1 MADDARKDKRKQKKQ
16 KVNDNVND
24 SMTSNKESDCE
35 EKEIIS
41 ILKLL
46 VKQAE
51 ENTKIMQNMAT
62 STMKESFE
70 VRFGSVSRDV
80 FDLSTRV
87 DALEKENKR
96 LHKCLEESNAKNKI
110 LEKQLEESKDEID
123 EVEQYVRR
131 SCLVINNLPSESNK
145 TDEQVFLGMC
155 EDKFKEKFTVT
166 SDMISKIH
174 RVPRPPSSQVDRS
187 KPHSLVV
194 KFNKDRHR
202 DMIFKNK
209 REMKG
214 SGITITEL
222 LTSKRSALLK
232 QCIDKIPGGPNRAV
246 WTDNGRIYAKYSKD
260 SHQSHSLQIKTAS
273 DIDKFINEITHLLP
287 GPAAAAAAGTA

>member
-1 MADDARKDKRKQKKQ
+1 M
-16 KVNDNVND
+16 
-24 SMTSNKESDCE
+24 
-35 EKEIIS
+35 
-41 ILKLL
+41 
-46 VKQAE
+46 
-51 ENTKIMQNMAT
+51 
-62 STMKESFE
+62 
-70 VRFGSVSRDV
+70 
-80 FDLSTRV
+80 
-87 DALEKENKR
+87 
-96 LHKCLEESNAKNKI
+96 
-110 LEKQLEESKDEID
+110 LEKQLGESKDEID

-131 SCLVINNLPSESNK
+131 SCLVINNLPTESNK

-155 EDKFKEKFTVT
+155 EDKFKDKFTVT

-174 RVPRPPSSQVDRS
+174 RVPRPPSSNVDRS
-187 KPHSLVV
+187 KPHAMVV

-260 SHQSHSLQIKTAS
+260 NDQSHSLQIKTAS

-287 GPAAAAAAGTA
+287 GPAAAAVAGSA

>member
-1 MADDARKDKRKQKKQ
+1 MPPKTKKQ
-16 KVNDNVND
+16 NDSNKQND
-24 SMTSNKESDCE
+24 SMSSNNENDCE

-51 ENTKIMQNMAT
+51 QNTKIMQNMAT
-62 STMKESFE
+62 STMKENFE
-70 VRFGSVSRDV
+70 VQFSSVSREV
-80 FDLSTRV
+80 FNLNARV

-96 LHKCLEESNAKNKI
+96 INKCLEESIAKNI
-110 LEKQLEESKDEID
+110 MLEKQLGESKDEID

-131 SCLVINNLPSESNK
+131 SCLVINNLPTESNK

-155 EDKFKEKFTVT
+155 EDKFKDKFTVT

-174 RVPRPPSSQVDRS
+174 RVPRPPSSNVDRS
-187 KPHSLVV
+187 KPHSMVV

-260 SHQSHSLQIKTAS
+260 NDQSHSLQIKTAS

-287 GPAAAAAAGTA
+287 GPAAAAVAGSA